1 MAKKSR
7 HQRSIETS
15 IKLRKKKLSDDGKTV
30 VKRLGAVI
38 EEIEQ
43 LIEWIN
49 CDIAPI
55 VLRMDKAIV
64 QLLKAKDLA
73 E

>member
-1 MAKKSR
+1 
-7 HQRSIETS
+7 
-15 IKLRKKKLSDDGKTV
+15 LSDDGKTV

>member
-1 MAKKSR
+1 MQYELFAPRK
-7 HQRSIETS
+7 
-15 IKLRKKKLSDDGKTV
+15 IKV
-30 VKRLGAVI
+30 
-38 EEIEQ
+38 
-43 LIEWIN
+43 
-49 CDIAPI
+49 API